1 MDEGIAGGDPVLVA
15 WPVASSLPSIDPP
28 ATTRRDLGLLLD
40 VDVDQLAGGRRIDAP
55 NNPAAGTI
63 KVRETAHSVANE
75 DPVQGRGGDTR
86 SRGQAGRAELVF
98 PAQLHDPS
106 FGASRGLGWTPPG
119 AAGAVLA
126 TSPTGLLVAPPPLV
140 GGLGGDPHGLGGCRH
155 RPNLLAN
162 PLTETESTFWGERS
176 VTVHE
181 SLLGL
186 VGV

>member
-15 WPVASSLPSIDPP
+15 WPVGSPLPSIDPP

-40 VDVDQLAGGRRIDAP
+40 VDVDQLAGVRGIDAP
-55 NNPAAGTI
+55 NNPSAATI
-63 KVRETAHSVANE
+63 EVRKTTHSVANK

-98 PAQLHDPS
+98 PAELHDPS
-106 FGASRGLGWTPPG
+106 LGTGRGLGWAPPG
-119 AAGAVLA
+119 PAGAVLE

-140 GGLGGDPHGLGGCRH
+140 GGLAGDPHGLGGCRH
-155 RPNLLAN
+155 RPTLLAN
-162 PLTETESTFWGERS
+162 QLTETESTFRGERS

-181 SLLGL
+181 SLLG
-186 VGV
+186 VVSV